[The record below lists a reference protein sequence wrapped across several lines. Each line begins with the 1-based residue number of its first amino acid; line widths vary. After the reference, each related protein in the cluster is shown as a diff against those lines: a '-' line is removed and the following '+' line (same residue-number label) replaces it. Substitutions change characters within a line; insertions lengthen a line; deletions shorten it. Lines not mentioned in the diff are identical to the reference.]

1 MSMPSIPSR
10 PTTTGGTR
18 AISPAAPLVTLLL
31 TIAWLGAAFHVDAQ
45 TGGKPT
51 GGKPK
56 QEHEIQQ
63 AGEPPV
69 IEAVLLPGKSTYI
82 AVHEDSRT
90 IPVRL
95 RTRGRCAE
103 GFRVAKAGLKLAGKS
118 LAIPPQQGTE
128 YSGRD
133 YSGSAGKTWR
143 THQFDLDAT
152 QLRLWTGGK
161 PLAENVPLPRQSA
174 WQMCNEA
181 LVGHSN
187 AERSRMLAEGFT
199 LRRRSALTAEFAMQ
213 CSRFYTTKSGPFK
226 EFDDPHLQTVESM
239 AKGGVDITVKC
250 LARPD
255 PNAPRPTK
263 KTSTT
268 AAPSRKGKP
277 MPPSIASVKLR
288 AEIATHQ
295 ACPDSVRL
303 VGDITAGRAGK
314 GIYLFVGN
322 YWFSP
327 KGDYGFRK
335 AGDHRTVIA
344 TRKLNWTSHAND
356 TIATAPGAT
365 RTQEGWVQLNVQP
378 QGTSRLYTS
387 ERVPFKVVCK
397 TPPARSKVSSAITF
411 DKPAAATTMTA
422 IAQPDSGTSN
432 PAIGQATGKR
442 QHLPLRARG
451 HYDAATPGGA
461 TLALADLATI
471 GDIRLGNKQAAW
483 GSNRMSLDDTP
494 GNEKTNNGRCRVPYR
509 FEVINQGGAKAGGF
523 VTRLRVG
530 SEAVAES
537 TSSGMTGDT
546 RTVISGEAALMPG
559 AQLIYVHIDD
569 DRQVTEQDEKN
580 NLRRIGVTVDCG
592 S

>member
-1 MSMPSIPSR
+1 MLIPSIPNCLA
-10 PTTTGGTR
+10 TADGAR
-18 AISPAAPLVTLLL
+18 ATSPAATLITLLL
-31 TIAWLGAAFHVDAQ
+31 TIAWLGAAFRVDAQ

-56 QEHEIQQ
+56 QEQEVQQ
-63 AGEPPV
+63 AREPPA

-82 AVHEDSRT
+82 AVHESSRT
-90 IPVRL
+90 LPVLL

-103 GFRVAKAGLKLAGKS
+103 GFKVAKAGLKLAGQS

-128 YSGRD
+128 YGGRD
-133 YSGSAGKTWR
+133 YSGSAGKRWR
-143 THQFDLDAT
+143 IHQFDLDAT

-161 PLAENVPLPRQSA
+161 PLAENVPLPRLSA

-181 LVGHSN
+181 LAGQSN
-187 AERSRMLAEGFT
+187 AQRSRMLAEGFT

-213 CSRFYTTKSGPFK
+213 CSRFHTTESGPFH
-226 EFDDPHLQTVESM
+226 EFEDPHIAIMDSV
-239 AKGGVDITVKC
+239 AKGGVDVTVKC

-263 KTSTT
+263 ETSTT

-277 MPPSIASVKLR
+277 MPPSIASVELR
-288 AEIATHQ
+288 AEVPTHQ

-327 KGDYGFRK
+327 KGDYDFRE

-378 QGTSRLYTS
+378 QGTSRLHTS
-387 ERVPFKVVCK
+387 ERVPFKAVCK
-397 TPPARSKVSSAITF
+397 TPTAAR
-411 DKPAAATTMTA
+411 
-422 IAQPDSGTSN
+422 
-432 PAIGQATGKR
+432 
-442 QHLPLRARG
+442 
-451 HYDAATPGGA
+451 
-461 TLALADLATI
+461 
-471 GDIRLGNKQAAW
+471 
-483 GSNRMSLDDTP
+483 
-494 GNEKTNNGRCRVPYR
+494 RV
-509 FEVINQGGAKAGGF
+509 AK
-523 VTRLRVG
+523 
-530 SEAVAES
+530 
-537 TSSGMTGDT
+537 
-546 RTVISGEAALMPG
+546 
-559 AQLIYVHIDD
+559 
-569 DRQVTEQDEKN
+569 
-580 NLRRIGVTVDCG
+580 
-592 S
+592 